1 MLATLSLLRVKGGRI
16 CIIHRMTGNKGGVLG
31 CIVFVL
37 VKITN
42 NELAMRRRRR
52 RDDDDDDELV
62 ARILTRLL

>member
-1 MLATLSLLRVKGGRI
+1 
-16 CIIHRMTGNKGGVLG
+16 MTGNKGGVLG

-52 RDDDDDDELV
+52 RRRDDDDDDELV